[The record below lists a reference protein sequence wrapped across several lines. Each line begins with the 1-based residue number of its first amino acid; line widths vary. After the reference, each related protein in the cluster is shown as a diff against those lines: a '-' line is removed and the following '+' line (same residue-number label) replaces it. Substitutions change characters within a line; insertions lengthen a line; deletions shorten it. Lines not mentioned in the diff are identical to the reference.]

1 MKNNLNNAL
10 DDFDVDFDDTDSTPS
25 EPTEVVSEDTGEEL
39 SFDDD
44 PELSEE
50 DSPIDFEEDE
60 LYTPPSVSLDKTQDN
75 EEMYTPQAVSESLEE
90 NTDESEQDTET
101 YEHSIEENENDALIN
116 NILDNLNNDDNEDET
131 YTPEQNTNEE
141 VKEDIEQD
149 QTYNTETVETEQE
162 SKSKIENLIL
172 YIIADKNNPGLL
184 NYFRGYG
191 VHVSR
196 IFTNLAEARDTLLMQ
211 VEPIR
216 LIVMDTGTGK
226 FTNMASRKSLIDL
239 MGICD
244 TNTKI
249 SVFYTDTVIKNEIQ
263 TCDEVD
269 NKTMEFKKYKST
281 ADVLA
286 NILQTAKHEN
296 YVYDMEDAEDDTV
309 NESILNITGLQ
320 VKCGKSIDLGL
331 PTILPSE
338 IKMNMMDNPSEEGV
352 LESYNI
358 KI

>member
-1 MKNNLNNAL
+1 MKNSTNIML
-10 DDFDVDFDDTDSTPS
+10 DDFDVEFDDAETAASEHVETASEATEEELNFDDTDFG
-25 EPTEVVSEDTGEEL
+25 EVDT
-39 SFDDD
+39 
-44 PELSEE
+44 
-50 DSPIDFEEDE
+50 E
-60 LYTPPSVSLDKTQDN
+60 LYTPPSVSLAKTQEFNDSEP
-75 EEMYTPQAVSESLEE
+75 EELYTPQAMQG
-90 NTDESEQDTET
+90 TT
-101 YEHSIEENENDALIN
+101 ENEETTTLEDEEDEEEAEETDNDALIN
-116 NILDNLNNDDNEDET
+116 GILDNLNEEDTSDEE

-141 VKEDIEQD
+141 VQESLEQD
-149 QTYNTETVETEQE
+149 QTYDTEAVEAEQK
-162 SKSKIENLIL
+162 SKSAVDNLIL

-184 NYFRGYG
+184 SYFRGYG
-191 VHVSR
+191 VHVSK

-269 NKTMEFKKYKST
+269 NKTMVFKKYRST

-296 YVYDMEDAEDDTV
+296 YMYDMEDAEDATV
-309 NESILNITGLQ
+309 NESVLNITGLQ
-320 VKCGKSIDLGL
+320 VKCRKSIDLGL

-338 IKMNMMDNPSEEGV
+338 IKMNMMDNPSEEGA
-352 LESYNI
+352 LESYNV